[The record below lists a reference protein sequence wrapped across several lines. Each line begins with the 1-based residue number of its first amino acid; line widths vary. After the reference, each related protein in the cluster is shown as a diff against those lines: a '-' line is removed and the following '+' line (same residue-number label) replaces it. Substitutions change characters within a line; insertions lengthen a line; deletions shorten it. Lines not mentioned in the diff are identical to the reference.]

1 MTQRSNAVPPS
12 NSSIQGKPA
21 LAFVKRPV
29 RRFALLGGV
38 GVVIAELDLAA
49 QAEARRNFPA
59 LTHRLM

>member
-1 MTQRSNAVPPS
+1 VDYWGTVLARLPS
-12 NSSIQGKPA
+12 
-21 LAFVKRPV
+21 
-29 RRFALLGGV
+29 GV